1 MNKTFRTFC
10 VAMMI
15 LACGNAFGQENGEIE
30 LKPVQKYGYQ
40 DETGKMVIPLQF
52 EDAYY
57 FYEGLAAVELGE
69 VWGFINARG
78 EMVIKPQYN
87 RVNSFSEGLAA
98 VNTGDYSDSKWGFID
113 KTGKMVIKPQ
123 YDNAGN
129 FSGNLAAVKIGDW
142 ENGKWGCIDKTG
154 KIVIKPTFKSEPNIY
169 GGYVIYVREDSKRWL
184 LNNKGKTIIEFPD
197 DTYVTFSD
205 FKDGWG
211 TIEIDEKYGLANENG
226 WVKEPQF
233 DKAFTV
239 GELAFIKKD
248 GEKRGILKKN
258 GQWLIEPSENLDFA
272 YYEEDVVSEGI
283 ALVSIKNEESSKY
296 GFLNGT
302 GWLVEPQY
310 ADAKLFSEG
319 LAAVNTGDFWNGT
332 WGFIDKTG
340 KMVIKPQYAETKLFS
355 EGLAAVYVES
365 KWGYIDKAGKIVIN
379 PQYDDAADF
388 STGLAAVKVGEKW
401 GYIDKTGKMVI
412 KPQFDGA
419 YPFNSGRAEVR
430 IGDWESGETRYID
443 RNGNFTPSK

>member
-1 MNKTFRTFC
+1 MKKHLEHFFL
-10 VAMMI
+10 AMMI
-15 LACGNAFGQENGEIE
+15 LACGNTFGQENGEIE

-52 EDAYY
+52 EHANY
-57 FYEGLAAVELGE
+57 FHEGLAAVELGE

-78 EMVIKPQYN
+78 EMVIKPQYHS
-87 RVNSFSEGLAA
+87 VNSFSEGLAA

-123 YDNAGN
+123 YDEAGN
-129 FSGNLAAVKIGDW
+129 FSGNLAAVRIGDW

-154 KIVIKPTFKSEPNIY
+154 KIVIKPTFEKSPSIY

-184 LNNKGKTIIEFPD
+184 LNSKGKTIIEFPD
-197 DTYVTFSD
+197 DAYVYFSD

-211 TIEIDEKYGLANENG
+211 TIEIEEKRGLANENG

-233 DKAFTV
+233 NEALIV
-239 GELAFIKKD
+239 GELALVQQED
-248 GEKRGILKKN
+248 EKIGILRKN
-258 GQWLIEPSENLDFA
+258 GQWFVEPSDNLNFSFYDG
-272 YYEEDVVSEGI
+272 VNEGTVC
-283 ALVSIKNEESSKY
+283 VSIRNEESSKY

-310 ADAKLFSEG
+310 ASAKDFSEG
-319 LAAVNTGDFWNGT
+319 LAAVNTGDYWDGK
-332 WGFIDKTG
+332 WGYIDKSGKMVINPQYASAKSFSEGLAAVYIEDKWGYIDKTG
-340 KMVIKPQYAETKLFS
+340 KMVI
-355 EGLAAVYVES
+355 
-365 KWGYIDKAGKIVIN
+365 N
-379 PQYDDAADF
+379 PQYDDAEIF